1 LKPEAIAKMAGGPQM
16 EDKDAIALVTG
27 GARGIGRATAL
38 AYAHKGC
45 HVAIADLHDDDGEKL
60 AKEIKQLGQRALYL
74 HCDVSDPRS
83 VASMMTGVKQEFGQL
98 DYACNNAGIEG
109 DQAPTAES
117 SLENFDR
124 VMAVNLRG
132 LFICMGE
139 ELALMLERG
148 KGSIINVA
156 SIAGLIGFPKLPA
169 YCASKGG
176 VVQLTRTAAIEYA
189 EQGIRINAV
198 CPGAVQTEMIDRI
211 TGKKADVVEQFRTM
225 HPMKRMATPEEVA
238 NTIVW
243 LSSKEAS
250 FITGQAIAV
259 DGGYVAA

>member
-1 LKPEAIAKMAGGPQM
+1 MKD
-16 EDKDAIALVTG
+16 EDSIALITG

-38 AYAHKGC
+38 AYARKGC
-45 HVAIADLHDDDGEKL
+45 HVAIADLHDDDAQGVVE
-60 AKEIKQLGQRALYL
+60 EIERIGQRALYL
-74 HCDVSDPRS
+74 HCDVSDSDS

-109 DQAPTAES
+109 DQAPTADS

-211 TGKKADVVEQFRTM
+211 TGKTADVVEQFRNM